1 MHPSVSEETTA
12 DSTELLHN
20 SQEVGQP
27 AGVDRTELVDTG
39 PLGDALQPSAV
50 TIQSKTEMGSS
61 PVSGGVGL
69 VKPGSDTP
77 TPSLSSKD
85 ITPASEGESEAS
97 TPDVVNASTSK
108 GDTPAS
114 KVLSSTSRRDPPS
127 LKEDTPTS
135 KRDPPSLKEDTPTS
149 KRDPPSQKDTPVPK
163 QDMPTPKGDTPSRK
177 EDTPIPKEDP
187 PIPKEDPPTP
197 KEDSPTPKED
207 PPTPK
212 EDSPTPKE
220 DPPTPK
226 EDTPSPA
233 KTQDL
238 LESWKGCVLVT
249 LIATLYE
256 CVSVCVCLLQSK
268 WRCCKVTGSLGSQL
282 YGKLQCGVLCT
293 VCVCVR
299 ACVRACVCVL

>member
-1 MHPSVSEETTA
+1 MLLSTGACVCGVRQECQHSSFLYLVHPSVSEETTA
-12 DSTELLHN
+12 DSTELLRN

-85 ITPASEGESEAS
+85 FTPASEGESEAS

-114 KVLSSTSRRDPPS
+114 KVLSSASRRDPPS

-135 KRDPPSLKEDTPTS
+135 KRDPPSLKEDTPA
-149 KRDPPSQKDTPVPK
+149 PK
-163 QDMPTPKGDTPSRK
+163 QDMPTPKGDAPSRK

-187 PIPKEDPPTP
+187 PIPKEDL
-197 KEDSPTPKED
+197 
-207 PPTPK
+207 
-212 EDSPTPKE
+212 PTPKE

-238 LESWKGCVLVT
+238 LESWKGCVLVR
-249 LIATLYE
+249 LNATLYE
-256 CVSVCVCLLQSK
+256 CVSVCL
-268 WRCCKVTGSLGSQL
+268 
-282 YGKLQCGVLCT
+282 
-293 VCVCVR
+293 CVCCR
-299 ACVRACVCVL
+299 ASGGAAK